1 MNRTRNTFFTFAI
14 FFFILTVVAFCNA
27 AKAGPSASLAWGW
40 PLTMAGGDWNSCSG
54 STRLG
59 LGYSWPVGNE
69 WSLGITGGVRV
80 PFNNPHFVPRVGVN
94 AGYKINSWFAFG
106 TGLLYEFIPNYTG
119 GKPDHFIGLGLS
131 PTILT
136 KSGVGFSLVTGP
148 GVAFGPGF
156 EKPLWT
162 WVIQPMLT
170 FPF

>member
-1 MNRTRNTFFTFAI
+1 MRKTTFLFLVIGLIVVGCAHI
-14 FFFILTVVAFCNA
+14 EKPNYKLT
-27 AKAGPSASLAWGW
+27 LAQGW
-40 PLTMAGGDWNSCSG
+40 PLTMTGGDWDSCSG

-59 LGYSWPVGNE
+59 LGYSRPVGNE